1 MDPVMA
7 ICTVENLPRARD
19 GRQRRELPPGSGV
32 SMTGPAYRGRMT
44 QRRMV
49 PAARQAASPG
59 PFPGPRDALDS
70 GSVAELV
77 EDGRGVQLTVARPR
91 PWPVQHHDIVVPT
104 GAPSL
109 LDGLGGYGS

>member
-1 MDPVMA
+1 
-7 ICTVENLPRARD
+7 
-19 GRQRRELPPGSGV
+19 
-32 SMTGPAYRGRMT
+32 MTGPSYRGSMT
-44 QRRMV
+44 PHRMV
-49 PAARQAASPG
+49 PAARHAALPG

-77 EDGRGVQLTVARPR
+77 EDSRGVQLTIARAR
-91 PWPVQHHDIVVPT
+91 PWPAQHHDIVIPT